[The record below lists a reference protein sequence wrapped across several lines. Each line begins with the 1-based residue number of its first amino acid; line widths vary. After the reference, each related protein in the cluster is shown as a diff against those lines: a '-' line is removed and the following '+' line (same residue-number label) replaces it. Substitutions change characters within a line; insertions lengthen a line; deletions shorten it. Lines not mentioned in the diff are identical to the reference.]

1 MERSARAIHLDGLKK
16 ITLKGVIMGNKN
28 QKKWSDLWI
37 TPLDER
43 YKKASFYDKKFYNFC
58 SVVGVVLILVGLYAV
73 FLS

>member
-1 MERSARAIHLDGLKK
+1 
-16 ITLKGVIMGNKN
+16 MGNKN